1 MTADP
6 MPLQEPADP
15 EAFPDWLVPPPEGFT
30 ADDLDRLTGLPP
42 HTELIDGSLVFVSP
56 QMAFHMLVIDYLR
69 DSLKAQA
76 PGHLHVRREMTVTL
90 SARQRP
96 EPDIMIVD
104 AAASTGLE
112 QTTYEPQDVLLAI
125 EVVSPDSVIRDRKR
139 KPVLYADAGIPH
151 FWRVENV
158 DGRAVVYVFE
168 LDPATGQYAPT
179 GIYHDTLELTLPFP
193 ITLDLAEATAP

>member
-6 MPLQEPADP
+6 MPLQEPPDP

-56 QMAFHMLVIDYLR
+56 QMKFHMRVIRFLDTELNR
-69 DSLKAQA
+69 QA
-76 PGHLHVRREMTVTL
+76 PELFEVCREMTVTIGP
-90 SARQRP
+90 RQRP
-96 EPDIMIVD
+96 EPDVMIVD
-104 AAASTGLE
+104 VAADTGLE
-112 QTTYEPQDVLLAI
+112 QTTYLPHDVVLAI

>member
-6 MPLQEPADP
+6 LHEPRDP
-15 EAFPDWLVPPPEGFT
+15 GTFPEWLVPPPEGFT
-30 ADDLDRLTGLPP
+30 ADDLDRLTALPP

-56 QMAFHMLVIDYLR
+56 QMAFHMLVIDFLR
-69 DSLKAQA
+69 DSLKAQI
-76 PGHLHVRREMTVTL
+76 PEHFHVRREMTVTL

-112 QTTYEPQDVLLAI
+112 QTTYHPQDVALVV

-139 KPVLYADAGIPH
+139 KPVLYAEAGIRH
-151 FWRVENV
+151 FWRVENA

-168 LDPATGQYAPT
+168 LDPGTGQYAPT
-179 GIYHDTLELTLPFP
+179 GIYHDTLDVVVPFS
-193 ITLDLAEATAP
+193 ISLDLTRATAP

>member
-1 MTADP
+1 
-6 MPLQEPADP
+6 
-15 EAFPDWLVPPPEGFT
+15 
-30 ADDLDRLTGLPP
+30 
-42 HTELIDGSLVFVSP
+42 
-56 QMAFHMLVIDYLR
+56 MAFHMLVIDYLR

-76 PGHLHVRREMTVTL
+76 PRHLHVRREMTVTL

-125 EVVSPDSVIRDRKR
+125 EVVSPDSIIRDRKR

-179 GIYHDTLELTLPFP
+179 GIYHDSLDLTLPFP
-193 ITLDLAEATAP
+193 ITLHLAEATAP